1 MAEKQR
7 EPLAQELVVWRS
19 GLKGWMTY
27 DDQGQPRWFR
37 REGPMI
43 VRSDG
48 SVAWS
53 SIGTRRMPPPS
64 PAPGVS
70 TGAGRLAPAYG
81 AAARA
86 SCKVTHNKVQ

>member
-37 REGPMI
+37 LE
-43 VRSDG
+43 
-48 SVAWS
+48 
-53 SIGTRRMPPPS
+53 
-64 PAPGVS
+64 
-70 TGAGRLAPAYG
+70 
-81 AAARA
+81 
-86 SCKVTHNKVQ
+86 KF

>member
-19 GLKGWMTY
+19 GLKGWLTY

-37 REGPMI
+37 REGPKY
-43 VRSDG
+43 VASDG

-53 SIGTRRMPPPS
+53 SDLAEAHA
-64 PAPGVS
+64 APVKDDA
-70 TGAGRLAPAYG
+70 GAEVPVWHLPMERLPG
-81 AAARA
+81 LRA
-86 SCKVTHNKVQ
+86 K